1 MSYLDLLTDD
11 IMIKILDSRCDD
23 IEKEIKKLENDIN
36 DIENLFDIYYPD
48 ADGGKI
54 YLRFDNLVLDKKINA
69 NEIFKPFH
77 IGKARIVHNLDNN
90 NRVVHT
96 LSSAH
101 TVVSNIIINPN
112 FFIYMNTAYK
122 HSIKYGYTTVD
133 NILDKYYEVELP
145 RFICVKDDI
154 TYFFQK
160 ITDEDEEE
168 DFNTQLEILR
178 NDYAV
183 ADPYNEDEI
192 NQYYQDEIYLN
203 NLSSNI

>member
-1 MSYLDLLTDD
+1 
-11 IMIKILDSRCDD
+11 
-23 IEKEIKKLENDIN
+23 
-36 DIENLFDIYYPD
+36 
-48 ADGGKI
+48 
-54 YLRFDNLVLDKKINA
+54 
-69 NEIFKPFH
+69 
-77 IGKARIVHNLDNN
+77 
-90 NRVVHT
+90 
-96 LSSAH
+96 
-101 TVVSNIIINPN
+101 
-112 FFIYMNTAYK
+112 MNTAYK